1 MWPAIISGVTG
12 IAAANA
18 AKPRNPKEKRP
29 IKTAIAIGI
38 GAAIALGVYKVVGK
52 EIKAAFQKKKN
63 KKMFEKEKDPSVP
76 LTYKPSQYITWADK
90 MEDSFNVS
98 YLNFTD
104 EEAIYSIM
112 RKLKTNNDWLEL
124 NKAYGKRTYYNP
136 ISPEYIFGKSINMLT
151 SLQLELDTKEKNK
164 VNSIL
169 SSKGIKYR
177 I

>member
-1 MWPAIISGVTG
+1 MWPAIISGVAG

-18 AKPRNPKEKRP
+18 SKTRDPKEKRP

-38 GAAIALGVYKVVGK
+38 GTAIALGVYKIVGK
-52 EIKAAFQKKKN
+52 EIKAAFQKKN
-63 KKMFEKEKDPSVP
+63 KQLFEKEKNPSVP

-90 MEDSFNVS
+90 IEDAFNVS

-104 EEAIYSIM
+104 ENAIYSIM
-112 RKLKTNNDWLEL
+112 RYLKTNNDWLEL

-136 ISPEYIFGKSINMLT
+136 ISPTYIFGKSINMLT
-151 SLQLELDTKEKNK
+151 SLQLELDTSEKNK

-169 SSKGIKYR
+169 KSKGIKYR

>member
-1 MWPAIISGVTG
+1 MWPAIISGVSG
-12 IAAANA
+12 VAAASA
-18 AKPRNPKEKRP
+18 AKPRNPKEKKP

-38 GAAIALGVYKVVGK
+38 GAAIALGMYKVLGK
-52 EIKAAFQKKKN
+52 EIKAALQKKKN
-63 KKMFEKEKDPSVP
+63 KQLFEKEKNPSVP

-90 MEDSFNVS
+90 IEDAFNVS

-104 EEAIYSIM
+104 ENAIYSIM
-112 RKLKTNNDWLEL
+112 RYLKTNNDWLEL

-136 ISPEYIFGKSINMLT
+136 ISPTYIFGKSINMLT
-151 SLQLELDTKEKNK
+151 SLQLELDTSEKNK

-169 SSKGIKYR
+169 KSKGIKYR